1 MGGVYRSTPCGNY
14 GVRVKPPS
22 STPNDV
28 VGFTELVFSDLL
40 RTRDVKPSWARVAQ
54 QCVVNPGM
62 LATLLLRIQ
71 QCLWRADHHLLAKLV
86 RPVASV
92 LVGADFNPGMTIG
105 RGLWIAHPH
114 GITIGF
120 DLVIGDNVSLA
131 GGVTA
136 AASLRR
142 DDVQRYAVIED
153 GVGIGAHAVLVGNI
167 TIGRNAVVGA
177 NSVVLKDV
185 PADAVVM
192 GNPARKIGD
201 RDPSNII

>member
-1 MGGVYRSTPCGNY
+1 MTD
-14 GVRVKPPS
+14 
-22 STPNDV
+22 DV
-28 VGFTELVFSDLL
+28 PGFSELVFSDLL
-40 RTRDVKPSWARVAQ
+40 RTRDVKPSWLRVAQ
-54 QCVVNPGM
+54 QCVMNPGM
-62 LATLLLRIQ
+62 LATVLLRIQ
-71 QCLWRADHHLLAKLV
+71 QCLWRADHMLLAKLV

-92 LVGADFNPGMTIG
+92 LVGADFNPGVTIG

-120 DLVIGDNVSLA
+120 GLVIGDNVSMA

-142 DDVQRYAVIED
+142 DDVQRYAIIED
-153 GVGIGAHAVLVGNI
+153 GVGIGAHAVLVGGI
-167 TIGRNAVVGA
+167 TIGRNAMVGA
-177 NSVVLKDV
+177 NSVVMKDV

-201 RDPSNII
+201 RDPTHII